1 MELRDE
7 LPCITEKGE
16 IQKGR
21 WCVLATSLHQFS
33 KKSCFNG
40 GQGVAVAGQS
50 RWEVI
55 PYSTDL
61 AENKERRF
69 AEMNSQRG
77 VIRVMRG
84 KILRVSIEIDRN
96 VAVRLF
102 LVLEQPRAEQHFRP
116 ALTGRHMVLT
126 HSLHTFILIGFL
138 KS

>member
-1 MELRDE
+1 MYYRKRRN
-7 LPCITEKGE
+7 PKGTLVRTCHFLTPVFQE
-16 IQKGR
+16 IMLQ
-21 WCVLATSLHQFS
+21 WW
-33 KKSCFNG
+33 
-40 GQGVAVAGQS
+40 S
-50 RWEVI
+50 RSGSG
-55 PYSTDL
+55 YSTDL